1 MALRYLK
8 RISSRIATRDRK
20 SERRELKNNR
30 KSEVKIEVP
39 ADEDLELVVY
49 EFIELGFPAA

>member
-8 RISSRIATRDRK
+8 RISSRIAARDRK
-20 SERRELKNNR
+20 SERRERKNI
-30 KSEVKIEVP
+30 EVKIEIP
-39 ADEDLELVVY
+39 SDEDLELAVY